1 MKAFFTHLVTNEPF
15 LFLKGSLIF
24 LIGPLDLQLA
34 YLILAVAID
43 LIFGIQVAVME
54 NKFKWT
60 ILFNK
65 VRRKFMIYGLW
76 IAMFHAFDVIA
87 GLPDTARW
95 SVVVMLAGM
104 EILSAVRNTAA
115 LGHSKLAEA
124 LESVYLTLTKSL
136 PQEPPIVDDQKD
148 AAVKGEPNQAEGGLE
163 DEQSNKR

>member
-1 MKAFFTHLVTNEPF
+1 MKSFLTNLLASEPF
-15 LFLKGSLIF
+15 LFLKGALIF

-34 YLILAVAID
+34 YLLLAVGID

-54 NKFKWT
+54 KKFKWS
-60 ILFNK
+60 ILFTK
-65 VRRKFMIYGLW
+65 VRRKFIIYGLW
-76 IAMFHAFDVIA
+76 ITMFHAFDVIA

-124 LESVYLTLTKSL
+124 LEQVYLTLTKAL
-136 PQEPPIVDDQKD
+136 PQEPPAKEPQPGD
-148 AAVKGEPNQAEGGLE
+148 AAKGEPTNQVEGGVT
-163 DEQSNKR
+163 DEQAK

>member
-1 MKAFFTHLVTNEPF
+1 MKAFITHLVTNEPF
-15 LFLKGSLIF
+15 LFLKGSLLF

-34 YLILAVAID
+34 YLVLAVWID
-43 LIFGIQVAVME
+43 LIFGVQVAITE
-54 NKFKWT
+54 NKFKWS
-60 ILFNK
+60 ILFTK

-104 EILSAVRNTAA
+104 EVLSAVRNTAA

-124 LESVYLTLTKSL
+124 LESVYLTLAKSL
-136 PQEPPIVDDQKD
+136 PKEPPIANPKEDVVPPEVQ
-148 AAVKGEPNQAEGGLE
+148 QAEGGVE
-163 DEQSNKR
+163 DEQDNKR